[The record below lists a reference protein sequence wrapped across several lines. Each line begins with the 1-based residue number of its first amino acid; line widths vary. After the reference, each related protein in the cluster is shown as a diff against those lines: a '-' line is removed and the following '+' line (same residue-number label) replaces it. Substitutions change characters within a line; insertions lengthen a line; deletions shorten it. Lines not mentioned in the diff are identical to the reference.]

1 MTIAGSVGTGLVWG
15 WLVVL
20 IWREVPGKRPL
31 RHVMASLLATFL
43 VGGLFIWLTDWIH
56 LFVFGG
62 TAVFAFILHLA
73 WRTRLRNQ
81 AEYTI
86 DRNLRHE

>member
-20 IWREVPGKRPL
+20 VWREVPGQRPL
-31 RHVMASLLATFL
+31 RHILASLLATL
-43 VGGLFIWLTDWIH
+43 LASWLFIWFTDWIH
-56 LFVFGG
+56 LSVFGG
-62 TAVFAFILHLA
+62 TAVFSFILHLA

-81 AEYTI
+81 AEP
-86 DRNLRHE
+86 L